1 MDLKRMKE
9 KTSDLTESKR
19 IDLRKMAGVLNWIVF
34 EMIELS
40 TKFRK

>member
-1 MDLKRMKE
+1 MKE

-34 EMIELS
+34 EMIQLS

>member
-1 MDLKRMKE
+1 MKE